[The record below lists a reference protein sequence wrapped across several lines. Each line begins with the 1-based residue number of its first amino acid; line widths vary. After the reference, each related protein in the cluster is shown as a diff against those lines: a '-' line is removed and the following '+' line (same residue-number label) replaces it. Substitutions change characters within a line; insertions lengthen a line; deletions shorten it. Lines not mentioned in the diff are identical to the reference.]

1 MAQKFYGVKVG
12 LKPGVYYNW
21 TDCQNNVIGYPGSK
35 FQSFKTEDEAYFY
48 VYGSHIDSS
57 KQKESVPV
65 KNIKLSGSK
74 AKKFYGVKEGVKPG
88 VYDNW
93 NDCKANVDGY
103 SGAKY
108 KSFKTEEE
116 AIIYVYG
123 VNLAKSKDKDVAK
136 KDKISVKKEQKEQKK
151 ESKQA
156 KREIEE
162 IENKEISKID
172 LNVDS
177 DVSDKLINIEASK
190 EPIKSSISDSEI
202 FDFDDYQ
209 NKRKEI
215 YAFVDG
221 SFNIDTQ
228 TYGYGGFLYVDGNR
242 YPLQGCDNDPEMA
255 SMRNVAG
262 EICGAMAAVNKA
274 KELGIHSL
282 TIYYDYTGIENWV
295 TGAWKTK
302 KIGTAKYALFM
313 RECNLDINFE
323 HVKGH
328 SGIEGNETADVM
340 AKQAVGIELTPQQQE
355 LLSNLNAR
363 KD

>member
-21 TDCQNNVIGYPGSK
+21 NDCQNNVIGYPGSK

-48 VYGSHIDSS
+48 VYGLHMDSS
-57 KQKESVPV
+57 KQKEPEPAR
-65 KNIKLSGSK
+65 NIKYSGSK
-74 AKKFYGVKEGVKPG
+74 AEKFYGVKEGVNPG

-93 NDCKANVDGY
+93 TDCKANVDGY

-116 AIIYVYG
+116 AISYVYG
-123 VNLAKSKDKDVAK
+123 TNLSKSKDEESDK
-136 KDKISVKKEQKEQKK
+136 KDKTKIKKE
-151 ESKQA
+151 
-156 KREIEE
+156 R
-162 IENKEISKID
+162 
-172 LNVDS
+172 
-177 DVSDKLINIEASK
+177 K
-190 EPIKSSISDSEI
+190 EPKYTNRE
-202 FDFDDYQ
+202 FEE
-209 NKRKEI
+209 KEI

-228 TYGYGGFLYVDGNR
+228 TYGYGGFLYVDGNS

-274 KELGIHSL
+274 KELGVHSL

-355 LLSNLNAR
+355 LLSNLNTR